1 MQSVANLIKIINL
14 AKFQIFKTIRLS
26 SRISKR
32 NQTTSLLSSISK
44 SKITV
49 IKFSRL
55 SDFVLLNKILNL
67 QISRFML
74 KTLPKIWTSQI
85 KNFKKDRKELADI
98 LKIHKN
104 LLSWIFIF
112 LLFWNTY
119 QDNALPMDILF
130 IATKLVVLTEIF
142 LKKLMLSKLVRVL
155 RISKPI

>member
-1 MQSVANLIKIINL
+1 MKKKIDPSPRNNYFQKAQPYYLTYYTTQSNYLVDSRNGITMQSVANLIKIINL

-55 SDFVLLNKILNL
+55 SDFALLNKMLNL
-67 QISRFML
+67 QISLFML

-112 LLFWNTY
+112 W
-119 QDNALPMDILF
+119 
-130 IATKLVVLTEIF
+130 
-142 LKKLMLSKLVRVL
+142 
-155 RISKPI
+155 